1 MTICETAKGSE
12 LTSNERTLI
21 DRCVKETYRE
31 FITSHGD
38 MSKIPTFTD
47 FYKNLVAMTEIEA
60 KSLAL
65 SLELYITGSFNI
77 FSGKTNVNTDKRFMV
92 FDISSM
98 GEQIRPVGLQVVLEY
113 VWQRVSKNRDNG
125 IRTWVWIDEFSIM
138 FNDGAGKT
146 THRSGEFFAKVYKR
160 IRKYGGVPTAITQ
173 NITEVLTSTQAKTML
188 LNSEFVVLLQQ
199 RKEDM
204 DTLTKLFSLS
214 PSQEAYLKTGKKG
227 SGLIVCGHKII
238 PFEKPIPT
246 DSLMYKICTTKF
258 GEN

>member
-1 MTICETAKGSE
+1 M
-12 LTSNERTLI
+12 
-21 DRCVKETYRE
+21 
-31 FITSHGD
+31 
-38 MSKIPTFTD
+38 
-47 FYKNLVAMTEIEA
+47 
-60 KSLAL
+60 
-65 SLELYITGSFNI
+65 
-77 FSGKTNVNTDKRFMV
+77 
-92 FDISSM
+92 
-98 GEQIRPVGLQVVLEY
+98 
-113 VWQRVSKNRDNG
+113 
-125 IRTWVWIDEFSIM
+125 
-138 FNDGAGKT
+138 
-146 THRSGEFFAKVYKR
+146 
-160 IRKYGGVPTAITQ
+160 PTAITQ

-227 SGLIVCGHKII
+227 SGLIVCGRKII